1 MMFNIY
7 PKLFSMEYGAT
18 TFSFSL
24 GGWSLGTWLDRT
36 FKQVSK
42 CILCVPSTFLTQ
54 VSSYIADRISDFAQI

>member
-1 MMFNIY
+1 MFNIY

-36 FKQVSK
+36 FKS
-42 CILCVPSTFLTQ
+42 STEMHSLSTLNLSH
-54 VSSYIADRISDFAQI
+54 SSHIMHRESHKRLAQT